1 MFVGEKIDMEYTL
14 QMGLWNSVFAVP
26 TALVDRYLKLA
37 GKEQLQVLL
46 WMLRHGGE
54 SVSPELLAE
63 ELGLDQDSV
72 LDGLEYWVQ
81 EGLLTGKSGEF
92 SPAPVQ
98 EAPRPTPAPAAAPQK
113 ELDKLPP
120 KKRLLKPDTQHLTA
134 RMGESPEICFLMQE
148 AETTFG
154 KTISPAMASTLLTIC
169 DDYGLPVEVVVML
182 IHYAKEVGKTGTS
195 YIDSV
200 ARDWAQSG
208 IFTLEA
214 AESKLQDLDQRR
226 QAWAK
231 VQSAAG
237 LPRRSPSKKEED
249 AAFRWVWEWKFTV
262 EMLSAAY
269 ERCVD
274 NTGKFNV
281 NYIDKILDGWH
292 KNGVRNL
299 QELEALD
306 AKKKEDREN
315 TKTYDIEELEKMSF
329 FDLPEEL

>member
-1 MFVGEKIDMEYTL
+1 MDMEYTL

-46 WMLRHGGE
+46 WMLRHPGE
-54 SVSPELLAE
+54 AVSTEELSA

-72 LDGLEYWVQ
+72 LDAVEYWVQ
-81 EGLLTGKSGEF
+81 EGLLLGKEGQLI
-92 SPAPVQ
+92 PAPV
-98 EAPRPTPAPAAAPQK
+98 EDSPCPVPSVSTPSPK
-113 ELDKLPP
+113 EPNTLPP

-134 RMGESPEICFLMQE
+134 RMGESPEIRFLMQE

-154 KTISPAMASTLLTIC
+154 KTISPAMAATLLTVC

-214 AESKLQDLDQRR
+214 AENKLQDLDQRR

-237 LPRRSPSKKEED
+237 LPRRSPSKKEEE
-249 AAFRWVWEWKFTV
+249 AAFRWVWQWKFTG

-281 NYIDKILDGWH
+281 SYIDKILEGWH

-315 TKTYDIEELEKMSF
+315 AKTYDIEELEKMSF